1 MRAAALGDTQIPRV
15 ICWIPRVINLTLLDP
30 KGYQP
35 ESKGYQPGSR
45 VINNFW
51 IPKVIW
57 TEFRF
62 TVPTGARPGGK
73 KKVTEQQEQE
83 Q

>member
-1 MRAAALGDTQIPRV
+1 MRAAALGDRQIPRVICWILRV

-35 ESKGYQPGSR
+35 ESKGYQLGSR

-51 IPKVIW
+51 ILRVIIY
-57 TEFRF
+57 TL
-62 TVPTGARPGGK
+62 
-73 KKVTEQQEQE
+73 
-83 Q
+83 